1 MGYLYNMSPK
11 RKKIVLIIALFTAV
25 LIILLFVGQAIVKNK
40 IEAVVVNLPESMVL
54 DYQDIE
60 LNLLTGR
67 VTLDQP
73 NLTVTGKT
81 TGKVNA
87 KIAMTSFMVSGF
99 SYWDYMFNNK
109 IAVKTIDFKDPKIT
123 YYHNALIDGEARSS
137 SISEKIKQIC
147 NVDNFTVTNAN
158 VTVFDRAN
166 DSLIAKAQKIDLL
179 ISELVVDPNA
189 ISNAPFRFNSSTLSG
204 HNLKYE
210 AGEYETISINDFV
223 LNNDKINI
231 TGFDLKTK
239 YSKEELSKVI
249 TTERD
254 HFDLRIPKIEI
265 HNQKLTLENDKIK
278 GFLSEKLVVNSPKL
292 NIYRDKLVA
301 DDLILKQLYSKM
313 LRDLQFKLQVNQVD
327 IVDGTI
333 TYQEKVKQEHDAGQ
347 LHFKQFN
354 GQLKNVGNTYQSPN
368 MTIVDLDCIFMEST
382 PLTVNWTFDVTNTN
396 DNFVFKAELGN
407 LKAAD
412 LNPFMQPNLNLK
424 LEGDLIKTYFTIDG
438 NSTTST
444 VNLKTKY
451 NSFDI
456 IILKDNGKEKN
467 KLLSGIINLFVS
479 KNSSN
484 QPDNFRDSDTKTVT
498 RDSTK
503 SIFNFVWKNTQAGLI
518 SAMAGDGTKDE

>member
-1 MGYLYNMSPK
+1 MSQK
-11 RKKIVLIIALFTAV
+11 RKKITLIIALCV
-25 LIILLFVGQAIVKNK
+25 LVSTVLLFVGQVIVKNK
-40 IEAVVVNLPESMVL
+40 IKAAVVNLPESMAL

-60 LNLLTGR
+60 LNLLTGHI
-67 VTLDQP
+67 
-73 NLTVTGKT
+73 NLEAPSLKVTGKT

-87 KIAMTSFMVSGF
+87 TIAMTAFSISGF
-99 SYWDYMFNNK
+99 SYWDYMINNK

-123 YYHNALIDGEARSS
+123 YYHNALVSTETGDQSVMDNLKQVLHADNLT
-137 SISEKIKQIC
+137 IS
-147 NVDNFTVTNAN
+147 NAN
-158 VTVFDRAN
+158 LVIFDRAN
-166 DSLIAKAQKIDLL
+166 DSLIVKAEKLDFAIT
-179 ISELVVDPNA
+179 EFVMDPK
-189 ISNAPFRFNSSTLSG
+189 SDSKVPFVFNNSILNGT
-204 HNLKYE
+204 NLKYK
-210 AGEYETISINDFV
+210 AGVFETITLDDFTLDNNNVSIE
-223 LNNDKINI
+223 
-231 TGFDLKTK
+231 GFSLKTN
-239 YSKEELSKVI
+239 YTKEELSKVI

-265 HNQKLTLENDKIK
+265 QNQKVTFENKKIN
-278 GFLSEKLVVNSPKL
+278 GFSSDKLVINLPVF
-292 NIYRDKLVA
+292 NIYRDKLVV
-301 DDLILKQLYSKM
+301 DDLTPKPLYSKM
-313 LRDLQFKLQVNQVD
+313 LRDLDFKLQVKQVD
-327 IVDGTI
+327 IVDGAI
-333 TYQEKVKQEHDAGQ
+333 IYKEKVKQDHDAGQ
-347 LHFKQFN
+347 LHFKRFN
-354 GQLKNVGNTYQSPN
+354 GQLKNVGNGYQLPN
-368 MTIVDLDCIFMEST
+368 QTTIALDCVFMEST
-382 PLTVNWTFDVTNTN
+382 PLAVNWAFDVANKT

-407 LKAAD
+407 LKAGD